1 MSRNRVLGIVLS
13 AAGLIIAVVFAIAD
27 ITRMGSHLG
36 FGPIQIIG
44 TIAGVFVLI
53 LGLVMTYRK

>member
-13 AAGLIIAVVFAIAD
+13 AGGLIIAVVFATAD
-27 ITRMGSHLG
+27 LSRLGSHPE

-44 TIAGVFVLI
+44 TITGVFVLI
-53 LGLVMTYRK
+53 LGLVMIYRK